1 METLRRLFVSSSIS
15 PTSPADDRTDGEKPA
30 SMTPPR
36 MSTIL
41 ELPNEIIH
49 QILWHLEP
57 LTLLKLRATCRS
69 LQTHAEND
77 LLWSKLVHDNLPV
90 RQASP
95 SPHKSWRELY
105 KSYHPY
111 WFLPRH
117 KLWFADKAT
126 AGIGLAGQLIIARYD
141 HRFGTIEAYRLVADF
156 EHGQHTAHPWEW
168 DSDVL
173 IHNFTPRVRL
183 FLDNPVIR
191 LDRDSFSPGPR
202 LLQEISMQSRGHQR
216 AYGIRSGLFL
226 TTSIPPESRDPTM
239 SLWPP
244 KIIPATNRVR
254 NDSPSMFKGDGHKPQ
269 RLDQVCETAFRMRKW
284 TEYRGLAIR
293 EPIRMGED
301 VLTFSTLPPECYTP
315 TKDKPYQGIWVGD
328 YAGHGCEFLLLL
340 QTAATGGR
348 SVLAENGQLIQTEVP
363 LDETTVEDED
373 PPGCSGRLEAIKLTG
388 DPNVPRG
395 EYTWISD
402 DIGKRGLI
410 RIADEQIFKGSRIV
424 RSWGHI
430 AANGFRDDRYME
442 SQLILISHDRLA
454 QYWLDFGHIAF
465 YSRVDI
471 DDYLSTENA

>member
-1 METLRRLFVSSSIS
+1 MESLRRLFVSSSIS
-15 PTSPADDRTDGEKPA
+15 TTSPADDMTDGEKPA

-36 MSTIL
+36 ASTIL
-41 ELPNEIIH
+41 ELPNEIIY
-49 QILWHLEP
+49 QILGHLEP
-57 LTLLKLRATCRS
+57 LTLVRLCATCRN
-69 LQTHAEND
+69 LREHAEND
-77 LLWSKLVHDNLPV
+77 LLWSKLVHDNVPV

-95 SPHKSWRELY
+95 SPFKSWMELY
-105 KSYHPY
+105 SSYYPY
-111 WFLPRH
+111 WFLPRQ
-117 KLWFADKAT
+117 KLWFADK
-126 AGIGLAGQLIIARYD
+126 IGLAGQLIIARYD

-168 DSDVL
+168 DPEVL

-191 LDRDSFSPGPR
+191 LDRDSFSQASR
-202 LLQEISMQSRGHQR
+202 LLQEISMQRRGNYRMH
-216 AYGIRSGLFL
+216 GIRSYLFL
-226 TTSIPPESRDPTM
+226 TISIPPESQDPSM

-254 NDSPSMFKGDGHKPQ
+254 NDSPSIFKGDGHKPQ
-269 RLDQVCETAFRMRKW
+269 RFNQICETAFRMRKY
-284 TEYRGLAIR
+284 YRGLAGR
-293 EPIRMGED
+293 EPVRMGED

-315 TKDKPYQGIWVGD
+315 TTDKPYQGIWVGD

-348 SVLAENGQLIQTEVP
+348 SVLADNGQLMQTETP
-363 LDETTVEDED
+363 LDETTIEDED

-430 AANGFRDDRYME
+430 AAHGFQDGE
-442 SQLILISHDRLA
+442 FSQTPPRSA
-454 QYWLDFGHIAF
+454 VAK
-465 YSRVDI
+465 
-471 DDYLSTENA
+471 